1 MRFNPIYLF
10 SLSILL
16 PHSLFAQSNK
26 SQQAALQIKPLTC
39 VVRQLGEPCQMTVNI
54 QWQNKN
60 QIDACLYQEKNK
72 LRCWQQ
78 TDKVEEQLQITLA
91 QSMRFSLLDL
101 QGTLLATQTVK
112 VNAAVSKRYRRKL
125 KTDWSFF

>member
-1 MRFNPIYLF
+1 
-10 SLSILL
+10 
-16 PHSLFAQSNK
+16 
-26 SQQAALQIKPLTC
+26 
-39 VVRQLGEPCQMTVNI
+39 MTVNI
-54 QWQNKN
+54 QWKNQN

-78 TDKVEEQLQITLA
+78 TDKVKEQLQITLA

-101 QGTLLATQTVK
+101 QGSLLATQTVK